1 MALDPQSVG
10 AKGKPARRSW
20 TSKDALLY
28 AVGVGAG
35 TKELQ
40 FTTENTKDTPQ
51 RVLPTMAVV
60 LGGGGIPFDKV
71 GTFNPA
77 LMVHGTEG
85 IELYDEIPPDG
96 ELEAVGEI
104 TGIWDKGKAAVAEFE
119 STATL

>member
-1 MALDPQSVG
+1 MALDPKSVG

-51 RVLPTMAVV
+51 RS
-60 LGGGGIPFDKV
+60 
-71 GTFNPA
+71 
-77 LMVHGTEG
+77 E
-85 IELYDEIPPDG
+85 
-96 ELEAVGEI
+96 
-104 TGIWDKGKAAVAEFE
+104 
-119 STATL
+119 